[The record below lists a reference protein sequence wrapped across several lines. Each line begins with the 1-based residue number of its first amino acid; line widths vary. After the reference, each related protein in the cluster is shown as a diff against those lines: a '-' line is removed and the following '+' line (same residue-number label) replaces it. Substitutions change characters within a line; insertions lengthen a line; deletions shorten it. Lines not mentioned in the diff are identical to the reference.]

1 MNTADCSWSQ
11 EVAPVGQY
19 SGSTMCKGL
28 TIVYQALH
36 LGVYVCVCVCVMDT
50 NLSSSFLV
58 ETNTKI
64 LYLKWRYPSAAA
76 LNTAVKFFWL
86 KNPPHPFKV
95 IYDHTNPWPIWSTDS
110 GMLSR
115 DGPILSSTLHKP
127 EINIVAIQDLLAH
140 YVFWGVAGN
149 EERNLL
155 FPHWLHHIKCSV
167 WI

>member
-36 LGVYVCVCVCVMDT
+36 LGVYVCMCVCVMDT

-86 KNPPHPFKV
+86 KKKNPSIQSDLRPHQPLTYLKHRF
-95 IYDHTNPWPIWSTDS
+95 
-110 GMLSR
+110 R
-115 DGPILSSTLHKP
+115 DA
-127 EINIVAIQDLLAH
+127 E
-140 YVFWGVAGN
+140 
-149 EERNLL
+149 
-155 FPHWLHHIKCSV
+155 
-167 WI
+167 